1 MEAYKW
7 SKMTGKLEGI
17 PALNTDTTS
26 NKFCQAMSKKK
37 GTICNVCYSWN
48 MLKTF
53 RKNAVP
59 RFKSNSEY
67 LSYKVHDYDYLP
79 KVPSIIA
86 RFNGHGELIN
96 RNHLENLFRICE
108 NQPKTTFTLWTKM
121 YWLVHKLI
129 DSGREKP
136 PNLILVYSNDTPNT
150 IAPLPKYFDKVFNNI
165 TDDYSGDM
173 SSNCDRKC
181 IECMMCYTLDDKT
194 TNIIERIK

>member
-1 MEAYKW
+1 MEVYKW
-7 SKMTGKLEGI
+7 SKMSGKLEGI

-26 NKFCQAMSKKK
+26 NKFCQAMSKRKD
-37 GTICNVCYSWN
+37 TICSVCYSWN

-59 RFKSNSEY
+59 RFKSNSDY
-67 LSYKVHDYDYLP
+67 LSYKIHDYDYLP
-79 KVPSIIA
+79 KVPSIVA

-121 YWLVHKLI
+121 YWLVTKLI

-136 PNLILVYSNDTPNT
+136 PNLILVYSNPYVDKLDVK
-150 IAPLPKYFDKVFNNI
+150 LPKHFDKVFNNV
-165 TDDYSGDM
+165 
-173 SSNCDRKC
+173 SSRTNDVNCEGKC
-181 IECMMCYTLDDKT
+181 LECMKCYTLGET
-194 TNIIERIK
+194 TTQITEVIK

>member
-1 MEAYKW
+1 MEVYKW

-59 RFKSNSEY
+59 RFKSNSDY

-79 KVPSIIA
+79 KFPSTIA
-86 RFNGHGELIN
+86 IFNGHAELNYI
-96 RNHLENLFRICE
+96 NHLENLIGLLELF
-108 NQPKTTFTLWTKM
+108 
-121 YWLVHKLI
+121 
-129 DSGREKP
+129 
-136 PNLILVYSNDTPNT
+136 
-150 IAPLPKYFDKVFNNI
+150 
-165 TDDYSGDM
+165 
-173 SSNCDRKC
+173 
-181 IECMMCYTLDDKT
+181 
-194 TNIIERIK
+194 

>member
-26 NKFCQAMSKKK
+26 NKFCQAMSKRKD
-37 GTICNVCYSWN
+37 TICSVCYSWN

-59 RFKSNSEY
+59 RFKSNSDY
-67 LSYKVHDYDYLP
+67 LSYKIHDYDYLP
-79 KVPSIIA
+79 KVPSIVA

-96 RNHLENLFRICE
+96 RYHLENLFRICE
-108 NQPKTTFTLWTKM
+108 NQPKTTFSLWTKK
-121 YWLVHKLI
+121 YWLVHKLL
-129 DSGREKP
+129 DEGRKKP
-136 PNLILVYSNDTPNT
+136 PNIILIYSNPYPDLKSE
-150 IAPLPKYFDKVFNNI
+150 LPREFDKVFNNVTNPKDTSI
-165 TDDYSGDM
+165 
-173 SSNCDRKC
+173 NCEGKC
-181 IECMMCYTLDDKT
+181 VECMMCYTLGDKT